1 MKTQLLLAASAVGLL
16 TASAVAEEVRVERKQ
31 VCTCTMTD
39 GKDGGPA
46 WEQKGEAGGP
56 HVRVIP
62 GGGQGE
68 DVDVQVFKD
77 GGPGEQRVIVIRRG
91 GADSADENKD
101 GKVSRKEF
109 LARAEKHFAEL
120 DRDHN
125 GALEKDEMHPP
136 MPPMPP
142 LPPGVAP
149 MPPVPPVPPVPPAPP
164 APPAN

>member
-1 MKTQLLLAASAVGLL
+1 MKTQVLLAASAVIAL
-16 TASAVAEEVRVERKQ
+16 TASAAAEEVRVERKQ
-31 VCTCTMTD
+31 VCTCTMSD
-39 GKDGGPA
+39 GKDGGPTWDQQGA
-46 WEQKGEAGGP
+46 PGAP

-77 GGPGEQRVIVIRRG
+77 GGPGEQRVIVIRRDG
-91 GADSADENKD
+91 SDSADENKD

-142 LPPGVAP
+142 LPPGMAP